1 MHYDIVI
8 FGKASR
14 VGLERSSTDAVQD
27 HPPESK
33 EESYRVD
40 VDGEGRVLSVLK
52 REGDQIILSFD
63 GMVLAVRQF
72 ERTEFSVTFL
82 VNNQMVVADI
92 KGSAT
97 SSFNR
102 EVTAGSGIAS
112 VNENVIANF
121 PAKVVKVGVKKG
133 DRLKEGDTIMVLEAM
148 KMESQIRTPAGCTV
162 SEVFVKEGAVVE
174 RGKVL
179 AKLVFD

>member
-1 MHYDIVI
+1 M
-8 FGKASR
+8 
-14 VGLERSSTDAVQD
+14 
-27 HPPESK
+27 
-33 EESYRVD
+33 
-40 VDGEGRVLSVLK
+40 
-52 REGDQIILSFD
+52 
-63 GMVLAVRQF
+63 RQF

-82 VNNQMVVADI
+82 VNNQLVVADI

-97 SSFNR
+97 SSSFNR
-102 EVTAGSGIAS
+102 EVTAGSGVAS

-148 KMESQIRTPAGCTV
+148 KMESQIKTPRACTV
-162 SEVFVKEGAVVE
+162 SEVFVKEGALVE
-174 RGKVL
+174 RGKLL